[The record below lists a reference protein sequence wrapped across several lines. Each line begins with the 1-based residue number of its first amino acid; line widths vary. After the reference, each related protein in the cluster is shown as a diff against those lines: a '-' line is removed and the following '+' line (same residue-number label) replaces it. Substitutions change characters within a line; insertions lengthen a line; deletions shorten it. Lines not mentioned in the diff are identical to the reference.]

1 MKPLEKSGG
10 LVDFKENII
19 FEKEKDLALES
30 SSKFYERIKKIYKY
44 TDRKRLSILYRK
56 IVNYQVKAYGS
67 TITDNDCHYGVFT
80 ADDFKRVLGA
90 AKSRRNNKKY
100 IRTRNYEI

>member
-44 TDRKRLSILYRK
+44 TDIRRLSLLYRK
-56 IVNYQVKAYGS
+56 IINYQVKKYGS
-67 TITDNDCHYGVFT
+67 AISDNDCHYGVFT
-80 ADDFKRVLGA
+80 TDEYKRIVNAKKGRKNNLKYKRV
-90 AKSRRNNKKY
+90 KD
-100 IRTRNYEI
+100 YEI